1 MPSNFNC
8 CMSNI
13 IKPSGF
19 LQPPARAWFR
29 SVIANVAGNWADQR
43 GDQQV
48 NDQSPMMIMMR
59 ELKPYVRDTTL
70 QQKDTYTSQSE

>member
-1 MPSNFNC
+1 
-8 CMSNI
+8 MSNI

-59 ELKPYVRDTTL
+59 ELQRT
-70 QQKDTYTSQSE
+70 KDTFLQYKGTLYAPELL